1 MFIFFVNLLIYSE
14 LYVFDLKIKN
24 SLIVNIELNIVK
36 WFFVKFIC

>member
-24 SLIVNIELNIVK
+24 SLIVNMELNIVK
-36 WFFVKFIC
+36 